1 MEEGILCS
9 GKAENK
15 ALPILGTHLLQVEVY
30 ASEIHMM
37 KSLFLVPKNVSL
49 FRNNVIA
56 NVVKM
61 KPHWRWAGPN
71 PI

>member
-37 KSLFLVPKNVSL
+37 KSLFFGVLKNVSL
-49 FRNNVIA
+49 FRI
-56 NVVKM
+56 M
-61 KPHWRWAGPN
+61 SLQM
-71 PI
+71 

>member
-9 GKAENK
+9 GKPENK
-15 ALPILGTHLLQVEVY
+15 ALPILRTHLLRVEVY

-37 KSLFLVPKNVSL
+37 KSLFLV
-49 FRNNVIA
+49 IA

-61 KPHWRWAGPN
+61 KSHWRWAGPN
-71 PI
+71 TI